1 MESSFLRRSALAK
14 NKLPAFKADTSRR
27 SATEA
32 NTIDSV
38 RDTLWRTDSFK
49 GVAYATVGEGMRTR

>member
-49 GVAYATVGEGMRTR
+49 GVAYATVG